1 MTDLPLISVVV
12 PVYRVEKYLDH
23 CIQSIA
29 EQTYSNLEILLVD
42 DGSPDGSG
50 AICDRWAA
58 RDSRIRVFHKQ
69 NAGAGAA
76 RNTALD
82 AARGEIIT
90 FVDSDDYLH
99 PNMFSHLCG
108 LMKDGVEIAEC
119 EIGITER
126 DDLAMDD
133 GTGAEILVC
142 ETEEALR
149 LHIQDEVF
157 RQTPPNKLYRRECVG
172 DIRFPE
178 GNLIDDE
185 FFTYKV
191 LGNARKL
198 AHSCACMYAYR
209 QQSGSAMHKPYSLR
223 RLQGLDAKLQR
234 LGYFEQRF
242 PGLVREAKADLL
254 MTCLGAMQGC
264 LRSLN
269 GEEMDAAR
277 KKMNEIMKQITPLE
291 IPEGTPL
298 KRKLLLKAAGKHLE
312 QTAKA
317 LNFLI
322 DIHLLT

>member
-12 PVYRVEKYLDH
+12 PVYRVEDYLDH
-23 CIQSIA
+23 CIQSIV
-29 EQTYSNLEILLVD
+29 EQTYPNLEILLVD
-42 DGSPDGSG
+42 DGSPDASG
-50 AICDRWAA
+50 KICDRWAQ
-58 RDSRIRVFHKQ
+58 RDNRVRVIHKQ

-82 AARGEIIT
+82 MAKGDLIA

-99 PNMFSHLCG
+99 PNLYAHLYS

-119 EIGITER
+119 EIGLTET
-126 DDLAMDD
+126 DDLAMDN
-133 GTGAEILVC
+133 GTGATVQIC
-142 ETEEALR
+142 DTEDALR

-157 RQTPPNKLYRRECVG
+157 RQTPPNKLYHRSCVG
-172 DIRFPE
+172 EIRFPE

-191 LGNARKL
+191 LGNAKKL
-198 AHSCACMYAYR
+198 AHSSACMYAYR

-234 LGYFEQRF
+234 LDYFEQNF
-242 PGLVREAKADLL
+242 PGLVWDAKADLL

-264 LRSLN
+264 LCSLK
-269 GEEMDAAR
+269 GEDLEAAR
-277 KKMNEIMKQITPLE
+277 AKLNKVLARITPLE
-291 IPEGTPL
+291 LPKAVSV
-298 KRKLLLKAAGKHLE
+298 KRRVLLKAAQSNLE
-312 QTAKA
+312 RTAKV

>member
-198 AHSCACMYAYR
+198 AHSSACMYAYR

-223 RLQGLDAKLQR
+223 RLQGLDAKCQR
-234 LGYFEQRF
+234 LSYFEERF

-277 KKMNEIMKQITPLE
+277 KKMNEIMTQITPLE
-291 IPEGTPL
+291 IPEGTPA

>member
-264 LRSLN
+264 LRSLK
-269 GEEMDAAR
+269 GEELETAR
-277 KKMNEIMKQITPLE
+277 GKLSEVLLKIVPVE

>member
-264 LRSLN
+264 LRSLD
-269 GEEMDAAR
+269 EEELEIAR
-277 KKMNEIMKQITPLE
+277 RKLRGVLEQITPLD
-291 IPEGTPL
+291 IPEGTSA
-298 KRKLLLKAAGKHLE
+298 KRKLLLKAAGKNLE
-312 QTAKA
+312 QTAKV
-317 LNFLI
+317 LNFFI
-322 DIHLLT
+322 DIRLLK

>member
-264 LRSLN
+264 LRSLQS
-269 GEEMDAAR
+269 EEMETAR
-277 KKMNEIMKQITPLE
+277 KKLKGVLMQIEPLE
-291 IPEGTPL
+291 LPKETSP
-298 KRKLLLKAAGKHLE
+298 KRKLLLKAARGNLE
-312 QTAKA
+312 QTARI